1 MRSYITV
8 FDKAR
13 HTELYNLELQ
23 TGEVYK
29 MESTANL
36 FQLRVSNE

>member
-1 MRSYITV
+1 MKSYITI

-23 TGEVYK
+23 TDDMYK

-36 FQLRVSNE
+36 FQ